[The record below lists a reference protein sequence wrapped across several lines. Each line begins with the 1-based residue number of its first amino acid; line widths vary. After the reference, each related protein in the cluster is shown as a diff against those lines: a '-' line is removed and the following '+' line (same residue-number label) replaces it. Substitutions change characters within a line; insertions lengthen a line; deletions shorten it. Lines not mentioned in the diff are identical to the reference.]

1 MAENTRAGVE
11 IIEKSFS
18 QRIEQNSITA
28 FMTVGAFSK
37 GPVNEAIRLGSRKE
51 LVDTFGAPNDV
62 NYKYFF
68 PIATMLDATNSVW
81 VTRVEDSSKI
91 CAGITIGE
99 SQVSVTGVS
108 GIDYI
113 ANTSDI
119 EVGDTIKI
127 QNSCAVASYPLG
139 YASLNELNAGTVA
152 SPSLSGG
159 FYDGSSEIT
168 NQVSVFAVGA
178 GTLYNNIGFAIINK
192 SDYDLLKE
200 IQAELSETFTE
211 EELLTLG
218 MTTYN
223 QALSG
228 SGLTA
233 EIAKELINVNN
244 NYTINLG
251 VLNQYLSFEY
261 GPTNDTQFGFYEFQN
276 GNLIGNW
283 VVSADR
289 DGKDQLG
296 QSIFANNVIENNS
309 YNLRVIVGTSE
320 YTAKDTVIRSV
331 AETKIQGGEQ
341 LTTDLSLLTGE
352 FIVQLNAQYGS
363 SLGVQG
369 NAIIDL
375 DFPTAVKQRIDTICS
390 TRKDCIGIL
399 VPEASTMINLS
410 TGQKS
415 TKPTSLIKT
424 YVNDTLNIDSSYSA
438 IYANFFEVY
447 DEFNEKKRWIPC
459 TGHIANRMA
468 FTFDNFDPWFAFAG
482 FERGVIPSGV
492 LRVAYNASEE
502 QQKVLYTNRINPVLD
517 ESEGGIVIMGQ
528 KTLQSIASNTDRI
541 NVRNLYIKIAKDVT
555 KFSKFIL
562 FAPNDELSRAQ
573 WRTQVNNYLNGI
585 FQRRGILEYKVVCD
599 ESNNPQEVV
608 ARNEFQ
614 GWLLIR
620 PTTASEFLKLTIADV
635 GGQLSFEEVLQSGL

>member
-1 MAENTRAGVE
+1 M
-11 IIEKSFS
+11 
-18 QRIEQNSITA
+18 
-28 FMTVGAFSK
+28 
-37 GPVNEAIRLGSRKE
+37 
-51 LVDTFGAPNDV
+51 
-62 NYKYFF
+62 
-68 PIATMLDATNSVW
+68 
-81 VTRVEDSSKI
+81 
-91 CAGITIGE
+91 
-99 SQVSVTGVS
+99 
-108 GIDYI
+108 
-113 ANTSDI
+113 
-119 EVGDTIKI
+119 
-127 QNSCAVASYPLG
+127 
-139 YASLNELNAGTVA
+139 
-152 SPSLSGG
+152 
-159 FYDGSSEIT
+159 
-168 NQVSVFAVGA
+168 
-178 GTLYNNIGFAIINK
+178 
-192 SDYDLLKE
+192 LKE